1 MKIKLSVV
9 LVVIFLLV
17 LTNCSLFEDPN
28 LINLKEPQDGDVLVR
43 GESFM
48 VVADF
53 DVDEEIGEINVEL
66 FSEVYDTV
74 LWEYDLFDESVNF
87 KGECEID
94 KKLTVP
100 SDAPGLCFLQ
110 VNYFYKW
117 DKAYGYANT
126 VMVSVVDPED

>member
-1 MKIKLSVV
+1 MKIKLSLV

-17 LTNCSLFEDPN
+17 LTNCSLFDDYN
-28 LINLKEPQDGDVLVR
+28 LINLKEPQEGDVLVR

-48 VVADF
+48 VVTDF
-53 DVDEEIGEINVEL
+53 DVDEEISKINVEL
-66 FSEVYDTV
+66 FLETYDTV
-74 LWEYDLFDESVNF
+74 LWEYDLFDEDVNF
-87 KGECEID
+87 KGECQIE

-100 SDAPGLCFLQ
+100 SDAPGYCFLQ

-117 DKAYGYANT
+117 DKASGYANA